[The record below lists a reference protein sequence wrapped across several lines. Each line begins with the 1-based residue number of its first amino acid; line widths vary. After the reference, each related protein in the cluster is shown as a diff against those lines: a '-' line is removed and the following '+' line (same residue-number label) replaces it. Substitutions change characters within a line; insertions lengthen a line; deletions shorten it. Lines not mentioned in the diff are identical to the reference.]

1 MAQRT
6 EAWQAA
12 LTVHAYV
19 AAGSGHALV
28 QEIQAFDPHPDS
40 DEQTTI
46 RIEDAIRE
54 EISTALRLS
63 GQVAHE
69 RLVTSRLLA
78 GPLTATLDALACGS
92 ITASHARVVTDAAK
106 RLPGWIASI
115 GPDADSLRPV
125 DVAERVEF
133 TRACGLLQDRVVRV
147 AARGTLAHTRAA
159 ASRAVLAIDADGAA
173 RRRAQVR
180 KTRDAFV
187 LPG

>member
-1 MAQRT
+1 MRWFRRSRRSIPTPTATR
-6 EAWQAA
+6 
-12 LTVHAYV
+12 
-19 AAGSGHALV
+19 S
-28 QEIQAFDPHPDS
+28 
-40 DEQTTI
+40 TTI

-63 GQVAHE
+63 GQAAHE

-78 GPLTATLDALACGS
+78 GPMAATLDALACGS

-115 GPDADSLRPV
+115 GPDAESLRPV
-125 DVAERVEF
+125 DVAERAEF

-187 LPG
+187 LPGRTGIRCSRSGC